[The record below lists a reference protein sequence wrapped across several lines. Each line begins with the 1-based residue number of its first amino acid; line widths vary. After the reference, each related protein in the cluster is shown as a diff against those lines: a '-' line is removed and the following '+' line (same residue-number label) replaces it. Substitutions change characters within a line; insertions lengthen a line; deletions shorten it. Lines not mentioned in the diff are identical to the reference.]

1 MIVTKKND
9 ILEVKFT
16 SKVNFKQHIMF
27 SSDWHFDN
35 SHCKR
40 TLLAEHLKEAEDKKA
55 PVICA
60 GDALCLMQGKY
71 DPRKSNSSLKP
82 EHMKTYLDDIIE
94 DTADFLSKYKLT
106 YIFFEGNHESNI
118 RERLGTDMLKRLVK
132 ELQHRGLNAYSFGY
146 QGFIRFQ
153 FRVINA
159 TFSLLYATH
168 HGNWGGVVSKGV
180 QSVARYSSIFPQADI
195 FHSGHTHDSWV
206 VPDRRYWVN
215 QIGNVVQKNQWHLKT
230 PTYKDEFQ
238 GARGWAV
245 EKIVKPKPLGCIF
258 GKIKVN
264 KTTGIELNFDL
275 KVT

>member
-1 MIVTKKND
+1 MICNQKND
-9 ILEVKFT
+9 ILEIKFSSKGKFT
-16 SKVNFKQHIMF
+16 QEIMF
-27 SSDWHFDN
+27 SSDWHIDN
-35 SHCKR
+35 SKCNRK
-40 TLLAEHLKEAEDKKA
+40 LLTKHLKEAEEKNS

-60 GDALCLMQGKY
+60 GDAMCLMQGKY

-82 EHMKTYLDDIIE
+82 EHMTTYLDDVIE
-94 DTADFLSKYKLT
+94 DVATYLSQFKLT

-132 ELQHRGLNAYSFGY
+132 ELQHRGNNAYSYSY

-153 FRVINA
+153 FKINN
-159 TFSLLYATH
+159 TLSSVLYATH

-195 FHSGHTHDSWV
+195 FHSGHTHDGWV
-206 VPDRRYWVN
+206 VPDRRYWVTSQN
-215 QIGNVVQKNQWHLKT
+215 MIKQKNQWHIKT

-238 GARGWAV
+238 GGRGWAV

-258 GKIKVN
+258 AKVKVS
-264 KTTGIELNFDL
+264 KTTGIDINFDM
-275 KVT
+275 KIS